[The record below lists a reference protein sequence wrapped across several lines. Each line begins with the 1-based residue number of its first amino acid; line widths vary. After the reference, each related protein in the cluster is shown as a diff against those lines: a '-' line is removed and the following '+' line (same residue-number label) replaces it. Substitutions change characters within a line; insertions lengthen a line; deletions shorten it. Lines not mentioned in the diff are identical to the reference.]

1 MIYASYREKKSEK
14 TLWFRREKQPKEK
27 IINKK
32 LQIPE
37 GIWVRCKGCKE
48 IIYKKEIERNYDLCP
63 KCDYHF
69 YINAKKRLYL
79 LYDEGK
85 YTAFDENMLA
95 TDPLKFRDRKKYK
108 DRLKE
113 YASITGLKDAIL
125 STEGTIGNKQVVI
138 CAMEFKFMG
147 GSMASVVG
155 EKIVRAIEK
164 SIAGNIPFITVS
176 CSGGARMQE
185 GIFSLMQM
193 AKTSGAIGKL
203 NEAGIPFISI
213 LTDPTT
219 GGVSAS
225 FAMLGDIIISEPKAL
240 IGFAGA
246 RVIEQTIGQQL
257 PPGFQRAEFLLE
269 HGMIDMVVDRRKM
282 RDTLI
287 TLLNFF
293 DKSPQN
299 TPFPQNQE

>member
-1 MIYASYREKKSEK
+1 MIYSSYNGKKMEK
-14 TLWFRREKQPKEK
+14 TLWFRREQKPKEK
-27 IINKK
+27 IENKK
-32 LQIPE
+32 LRIPE
-37 GIWVRCKGCKE
+37 GMWVRCKSCKE
-48 IIYKKEIERNYDLCP
+48 IIYKKEIERNYDICP
-63 KCDYHF
+63 KCNYHF
-69 YINAKKRLYL
+69 YITPKKRLSM

-85 YTAFDENMLA
+85 YTAFDENILA

-125 STEGTIGNKQVVI
+125 STEGTIEKHHVVI
-138 CAMEFKFMG
+138 CAMEFRFMG

-155 EKIVRAIEK
+155 EKIVRATEK
-164 SIAGNIPFITVS
+164 CIIGNIPFITVS

-203 NEAGIPFISI
+203 NEVGIPFFSI

-225 FAMLGDIIISEPKAL
+225 FAMLGDIIISEPQAL
-240 IGFAGA
+240 IGFAGE

-269 HGMIDMVVDRRKM
+269 HGMIDMIVDRREM
-282 RDTLI
+282 RNTLI
-287 TLLNFF
+287 NLLKFF
-293 DKSPQN
+293 YASSPN
-299 TPFPQNQE
+299 TSSTPNLV

>member
-1 MIYASYREKKSEK
+1 MIYVSYREKKLEK

-32 LQIPE
+32 LQIPQ

-69 YINAKKRLYL
+69 YITAKKRLSL

-85 YTAFDENMLA
+85 YTAFDENILA

-125 STEGTIGNKQVVI
+125 STEGTLANKNVVI

-155 EKIVRAIEK
+155 EKIVRSIEK
-164 SIAGNIPFITVS
+164 CIAGNIPFITVS

-225 FAMLGDIIISEPKAL
+225 FAMLGDIIISEPRAL
-240 IGFAGA
+240 IGFAGE

-269 HGMIDMVVDRRKM
+269 HGMIDMIVDRRKM

-287 TLLNFF
+287 NLLNFF
-293 DKSPQN
+293 DKSPPN
-299 TPFPQNQE
+299 THP

>member
-1 MIYASYREKKSEK
+1 MAMWFKREKK
-14 TLWFRREKQPKEK
+14 PKER
-27 IINKK
+27 IENKR
-32 LQIPE
+32 LHIPE

-48 IIYKKEIERNYDLCP
+48 IIYKKEIERNSEICP
-63 KCDYHF
+63 KCNFHF
-69 YINAKKRLYL
+69 YLNAKRRLSL
-79 LYDEGK
+79 LYDEGR
-85 YTAFDENMLA
+85 YSTFDDHLMA

-113 YASITGLKDAIL
+113 YAARTGLHDALI
-125 STEGTIGNKQVVI
+125 SAEGTMAGYQVII
-138 CAMEFKFMG
+138 CAMEFGFMG

-155 EKIVRAIEK
+155 EKIARAAEK
-164 SIAGNIPFITVS
+164 CLRLHLPFIIIS

-203 NEAGIPFISI
+203 NQAGIPFISI

-225 FAMLGDIIISEPKAL
+225 FAMLGDIIIAEPQAL
-240 IGFAGA
+240 IGFAGE

-257 PPGFQRAEFLLE
+257 PAGFQRAEFMLD
-269 HGMIDMVVDRRKM
+269 HGMIDMIVDRRQL
-282 RDTLI
+282 RDVLI
-287 TLLNFF
+287 KLLSFF
-293 DKSPQN
+293 DLSLEGDTSTSMN
-299 TPFPQNQE
+299 

>member
-1 MIYASYREKKSEK
+1 MIYLSYEGVENSM
-14 TLWFRREKQPKEK
+14 WFRREKMPKER
-27 IINKK
+27 IEHKK

-48 IIYKKEIERNYDLCP
+48 IIYKKEIERNLDICP
-63 KCDYHF
+63 KCNYHF
-69 YINAKKRLYL
+69 YISARKRLSL
-79 LYDEGK
+79 FYDEGE
-85 YTAFDENMLA
+85 YTTFDENLQA
-95 TDPLKFRDRKKYK
+95 TDPLRFRDRKKYR

-113 YASITGLKDAIL
+113 YASLTGLRDAIIS
-125 STEGTIGNKQVVI
+125 STGVIGGCRVII
-138 CAMEFKFMG
+138 CAMEFVFMG

-155 EKIVRAIEK
+155 EKIVRAMEK
-164 SIAGNIPFITVS
+164 SIAQNAPFITIS

-193 AKTSGAIGKL
+193 AKTSGAVVRL
-203 NEAGIPFISI
+203 NEAGVPFISV

-225 FAMLGDIIISEPKAL
+225 FAMLGDIIISEPQAL
-240 IGFAGA
+240 IGFAGQ

-269 HGMIDMVVDRRKM
+269 HGMIDMIVDRREM
-282 RDTLI
+282 RNVLI
-287 TLLNFF
+287 RLLRFL
-293 DKSPQN
+293 DKSPQAD
-299 TPFPQNQE
+299 PPLLHEA